1 MAPSVEL
8 KEYIERILDER
19 EKAHVLTLAAAIRES
34 DAKAIQIERRIDAL
48 NELRKEVVT
57 DREKFA
63 QRGEI
68 ELRITTLIER
78 LEDVMKAVSR
88 LNEWKSKVG
97 GITIAIMVCIGLMST
112 VLSVLI
118 SLLTR

>member
-19 EKAHVLTLAAAIRES
+19 EKAHVSTLAAAIRES

-78 LEDVMKAVSR
+78 FEDVMKAVSR

>member
-78 LEDVMKAVSR
+78 FEDVMKAVSR